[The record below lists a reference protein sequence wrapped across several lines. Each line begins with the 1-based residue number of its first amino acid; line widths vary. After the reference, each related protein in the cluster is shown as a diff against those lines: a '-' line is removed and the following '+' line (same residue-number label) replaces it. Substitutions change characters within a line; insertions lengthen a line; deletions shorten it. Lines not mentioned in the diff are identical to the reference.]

1 MFDQQSP
8 PPVTPAASSARPASD
23 ASAAPGPQPTE
34 NLDALETEI
43 CHLAGHLAAATCQF
57 LVLLGEFD
65 AREGWASWDMP
76 SCAAWL
82 SWKCQMS
89 SGTAREHVRVA
100 RAIRSLPVIRGEFS
114 AGRLSYAKARA
125 LTRIATEETE
135 TDLVELATPMTANQ
149 LERFARAHRT
159 VTRADEEH
167 ARLRRRL
174 TFRTEDDGSLTLSA
188 HLPPQD
194 GAALL
199 TALRAVLA
207 DAPPAAPDPAA
218 PDDVQPAG
226 VSAQTPA
233 VGRPPS
239 AGPSRMR
246 PTSAS
251 LADALVEIAEA
262 YLASQSRAA
271 SNPDVYQV
279 IVHATPDALVPDA
292 LVPDVTPTPGD
303 QRCHIE
309 DGPAISKAT
318 LQQIACD
325 AVFRWMT
332 HDGDGLPLNVGRRR
346 REPTPAQ
353 RLAVRERDK
362 CHCRFPGCHRQ
373 AAQVHHIRWWGYGGP
388 TNLDNLIS
396 LCRYHHG
403 LIHHNG
409 YQIGTPAP
417 GVFTFYR
424 PDGKQIPDSPPLP
437 EPTGQLWDVHD
448 AEITPQTIVPPW
460 YGERLDLDHAIWVL
474 FANQQVRQAREQS
487 TLAA

>member
-1 MFDQQSP
+1 MS
-8 PPVTPAASSARPASD
+8 
-23 ASAAPGPQPTE
+23 
-34 NLDALETEI
+34 
-43 CHLAGHLAAATCQF
+43 
-57 LVLLGEFD
+57 
-65 AREGWASWDMP
+65 

-82 SWKCQMS
+82 SWKCQLA
-89 SGTAREHVRVA
+89 SGTAREQVRVA
-100 RAIRSLPVIRGEFS
+100 RALRVLPVIRGEFA

-125 LTRIATEETE
+125 LTRIAAPDTEA
-135 TDLVELATPMTANQ
+135 DLVEIATPMTANQ

-159 VTRADEEH
+159 VTRADDEQ

-188 HLPPQD
+188 HLPPED

-199 TALRAVLA
+199 TALRAVVS
-207 DAPPAAPDPAA
+207 DAPPATSDDTAPQGAASDGPAPTAQPAA
-218 PDDVQPAG
+218 
-226 VSAQTPA
+226 VSAETP
-233 VGRPPS
+233 PTTQPLQ
-239 AGPSRMR
+239 MR

-292 LVPDVTPTPGD
+292 AQLTPEQQIATGDPVSSVTPAASRPSAAPMAPGER
-303 QRCHIE
+303 RCHVE
-309 DGPAISKAT
+309 DGPAVSKAA

-325 AVFRWMT
+325 AVLRWMT
-332 HDGDGLPLNVGRRR
+332 HDRDGHALNVGRRR

-353 RLAVRERDK
+353 RVAVRERDN
-362 CHCRFPGCHRQ
+362 CRCRFPGCPRR
-373 AAQVHHIRWWGYGGP
+373 ATQVHHIWWWMHGGP

-403 LIHHNG
+403 LIHRNG
-409 YQIGTPAP
+409 YQIRTSAP
-417 GVFTFYR
+417 GVYTFYR
-424 PDGKQIPDSPPLP
+424 PDGDQIPDSPPLP
-437 EPTGQLWDVHD
+437 QPNGQLWDVHD

-474 FANQQVRQAREQS
+474 FANQQVRKDREQ
-487 TLAA
+487 TAALAA

>member
-1 MFDQQSP
+1 
-8 PPVTPAASSARPASD
+8 
-23 ASAAPGPQPTE
+23 
-34 NLDALETEI
+34 
-43 CHLAGHLAAATCQF
+43 
-57 LVLLGEFD
+57 
-65 AREGWASWDMP
+65 
-76 SCAAWL
+76 
-82 SWKCQMS
+82 
-89 SGTAREHVRVA
+89 
-100 RAIRSLPVIRGEFS
+100 
-114 AGRLSYAKARA
+114 
-125 LTRIATEETE
+125 
-135 TDLVELATPMTANQ
+135 
-149 LERFARAHRT
+149 
-159 VTRADEEH
+159 
-167 ARLRRRL
+167 
-174 TFRTEDDGSLTLSA
+174 
-188 HLPPQD
+188 
-194 GAALL
+194 
-199 TALRAVLA
+199 
-207 DAPPAAPDPAA
+207 
-218 PDDVQPAG
+218 
-226 VSAQTPA
+226 
-233 VGRPPS
+233 
-239 AGPSRMR
+239 MR

-279 IVHATPDALVPDA
+279 IVHVTPDALVPDA
-292 LVPDVTPTPGD
+292 PVPDAPVPDVTPTPGGH
-303 QRCHIE
+303 RCHIE
-309 DGPAISKAT
+309 DGPAISKAA

-353 RLAVRERDK
+353 RLAVRDRDK

-474 FANQQVRQAREQS
+474 FAYQQVRQAREQS